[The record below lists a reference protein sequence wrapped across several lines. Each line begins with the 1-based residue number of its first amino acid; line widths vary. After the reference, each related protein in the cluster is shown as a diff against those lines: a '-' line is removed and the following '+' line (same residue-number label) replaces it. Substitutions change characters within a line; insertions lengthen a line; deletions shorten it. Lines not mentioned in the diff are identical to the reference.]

1 LYQFLLQLLVSDHF
15 FIWVVLIQ
23 VKHLKMWIFDCRDPS
38 HQAFKLGLA
47 AVILLS
53 LAHIVATLL
62 GGCTCMCSKEEF
74 NKASANKQLA
84 VASLFFSWYVLS
96 KQQNLHTAQTQNLIL
111 TYTYFCSEH
120 IRIILAIGFSLLIIG
135 TMANSKSRKLC
146 GLSHNRV
153 LSIGGI
159 LCFVHGLFTVSYYVS
174 ATATARDNSRH
185 HDRNATQ
192 A

>member
-1 LYQFLLQLLVSDHF
+1 MAKNIGFLVCLLIMALD
-15 FIWVVLIQ
+15 VVAGILGIEAEMAQ
-23 VKHLKMWIFDCRDPS
+23 NKVKHLKMWIFECRDPS

-47 AVILLS
+47 AVILLA

-84 VASLFFSWYVLS
+84 VASLFFSW
-96 KQQNLHTAQTQNLIL
+96 
-111 TYTYFCSEH
+111 
-120 IRIILAIGFSLLIIG
+120 IILAIGFSLLIIG
-135 TMANSKSRKLC
+135 TLANSKSRKLC
-146 GLSHNRV
+146 GISHNRV

-174 ATATARDNSRH
+174 ATATARDHSRH

>member
-1 LYQFLLQLLVSDHF
+1 MAKNFGFLVCLLIMALD
-15 FIWVVLIQ
+15 VVAGILGIEAEMAQ
-23 VKHLKMWIFDCRDPS
+23 NKVKHLKMWIFECRDPS

-47 AVILLS
+47 AVILLA
-53 LAHIVATLL
+53 LAHTVATLL

-84 VASLFFSWYVLS
+84 VASLFFSW
-96 KQQNLHTAQTQNLIL
+96 
-111 TYTYFCSEH
+111 
-120 IRIILAIGFSLLIIG
+120 IILAIGFSLLIIG
-135 TMANSKSRKLC
+135 TLANSKSRKLC
-146 GLSHNRV
+146 GISHNRV

-185 HDRNATQ
+185 HDRHATQ